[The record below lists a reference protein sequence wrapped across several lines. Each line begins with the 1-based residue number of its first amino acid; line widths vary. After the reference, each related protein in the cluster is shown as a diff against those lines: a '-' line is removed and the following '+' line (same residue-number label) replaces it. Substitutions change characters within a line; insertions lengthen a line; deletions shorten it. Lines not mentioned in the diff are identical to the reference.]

1 MEVDGVDFYETPGQQ
16 VLDGAAVGEPGQASV
31 TFSFTATGDVYEVG
45 QCLSQRGWGV
55 RRRPVP
61 YMADTYVNGRRLGL
75 LNSCSGPDTDY
86 AEGPGFNLGR
96 GTTRWREL
104 GVRVG
109 ERVEVEV
116 RLTADEAPVEGTDIR
131 VGAGFWVA
139 DDVER
144 VEAVPGVHVDRIQEA
159 GGINCEFVRGVT
171 TTLQPGNTLAV
182 PIVSGEGPRLV
193 NFRVGAKSEVTL
205 LGGRGGPQSLI
216 NRGGTASTGTTVVRP
231 RQGDELQV
239 QLERSR
245 GPQEVWVAVY
255 RPAL

>member
-1 MEVDGVDFYETPGQQ
+1 
-16 VLDGAAVGEPGQASV
+16 
-31 TFSFTATGDVYEVG
+31 
-45 QCLSQRGWGV
+45 
-55 RRRPVP
+55 
-61 YMADTYVNGRRLGL
+61 MADTYVNGRRLGL
-75 LNSCSGPDTDY
+75 LNS
-86 AEGPGFNLGR
+86 
-96 GTTRWREL
+96 
-104 GVRVG
+104 
-109 ERVEVEV
+109 EVEV

-159 GGINCEFVRGVT
+159 GGINYEFVRGVT

-205 LGGRGGPQSLI
+205 LGRGGPQSLI

-231 RQGDELQV
+231 RQGDEVQV

>member
-1 MEVDGVDFYETPGQQ
+1 VPVVEVDGVDFYETPGQQ

-205 LGGRGGPQSLI
+205 LGGRAGL
-216 NRGGTASTGTTVVRP
+216 NR
-231 RQGDELQV
+231 
-239 QLERSR
+239 
-245 GPQEVWVAVY
+245 
-255 RPAL
+255 